1 MSAKKI
7 DMSDKYNGDASVSN
21 DSLQSPG
28 SGIYEILD

>member
-21 DSLQSPG
+21 VSMPLAL
-28 SGIYEILD
+28 SGR